1 VVEWLLIVAAVAGFA
16 AVTGVAAQ
24 RVLEAAS
31 DGSAD
36 PAVRIL
42 EAEGRAAEIEAEARQ
57 PGSANL
63 DAELRRRCREISQAF
78 PDVVERARWDVSDPD
93 AKKCQIEA
101 LSLP

>member
-16 AVTGVAAQ
+16 AVTGLALQ
-24 RVLEAAS
+24 RILES
-31 DGSAD
+31 STDDSAD

-42 EAEGRAAEIEAEARQ
+42 EAEVLAAEIEAEARQ